1 MPKRVK
7 KVRWVVSETGTTM
20 EGWIDVPK
28 CAIRY
33 SIVDDTVYFPST
45 EDLPAEI
52 LKEVELMRKKIQPNI
67 SLLTKKGKEK

>member
-1 MPKRVK
+1 MPKKVK

-20 EGWIDVPK
+20 EGWVDIPK

-33 SIVDDTVYFPST
+33 SIIDDTVYFPTS

-52 LKEVELMRKKIQPNI
+52 LKEIDLMRKKIQPKSN
-67 SLLTKKGKEK
+67 LLTKKGKEE